1 MEGLSWT
8 MLGKQTSSG
17 CQFRS
22 VENKEEY
29 PLQFEFIYR
38 IIDTK
43 CLLSYMKSEILSSL
57 ESFPYFTI
65 EAVKQLLDDESVAA
79 GTIQTALYRWMKAGQ
94 IIQLK
99 KGVYM
104 TRRFFEQHRAD
115 ADFAPMVSAI
125 LIPQSYLSL
134 EYILQ
139 RNAILTAMTYPVTA
153 VTLKQTRVFENKL
166 GTFTYRNIKA
176 DLYQGFIFSE
186 YMGIPIAQATAAKAL
201 FDFLYLRPWKSSRRL
216 ASYNLAEDL
225 RLNLEDFSEND
236 QVEFITFVEISNSK
250 KMDQILKNLRKTVW
264 RH

>member
-1 MEGLSWT
+1 
-8 MLGKQTSSG
+8 
-17 CQFRS
+17 
-22 VENKEEY
+22 
-29 PLQFEFIYR
+29 
-38 IIDTK
+38 
-43 CLLSYMKSEILSSL
+43 MKSENLSSL
-57 ESFPYFTI
+57 DSFPYFTI
-65 EAVKQLLDDESVAA
+65 EAVKQLLGDESVAA

-115 ADFAPMVSAI
+115 VDFAPMVSAI

-139 RNAILTAMTYPVTA
+139 RSAILTEMTYPVTA

-176 DLYQGFIFSE
+176 ELYKGFTFTE
-186 YMGIPIAQATAAKAL
+186 YLGIPIARATVSKAL
-201 FDFLYLRPWKSSRRL
+201 FDFLYLRPWKGSKRL
-216 ASYNLAEDL
+216 AGYDLAEDM

-236 QVEFITFVEISNSK
+236 QVEFSTFVEISKSK

>member
-1 MEGLSWT
+1 
-8 MLGKQTSSG
+8 
-17 CQFRS
+17 
-22 VENKEEY
+22 
-29 PLQFEFIYR
+29 
-38 IIDTK
+38 
-43 CLLSYMKSEILSSL
+43 MKSENLSSL
-57 ESFPYFTI
+57 ESFPYFTT
-65 EAVKQLLDDESVAA
+65 EAVKQLLGDESVAT

-139 RNAILTAMTYPVTA
+139 RSAIFTEMTYPDTA
-153 VTLKQTRVFENKL
+153 VTLKQTRVFDNKL

-176 DLYQGFIFSE
+176 DLYQGFLFSE

-201 FDFLYLRPWKSSRRL
+201 FDFLYLRPWKSSRLL
-216 ASYNLAEDL
+216 AGYNLAEDL
-225 RLNLEDFSEND
+225 RLNLDDFSESD
-236 QVEFITFVEISNSK
+236 RVEFETFVEISNSK
-250 KMDQILKNLRKTVW
+250 KMEQILKNLRITVW

>member
-1 MEGLSWT
+1 
-8 MLGKQTSSG
+8 
-17 CQFRS
+17 
-22 VENKEEY
+22 
-29 PLQFEFIYR
+29 
-38 IIDTK
+38 
-43 CLLSYMKSEILSSL
+43 MKSKNLSSL

-65 EAVKQLLDDESVAA
+65 EAVKQLLGDESVAA

-104 TRRFFEQHRAD
+104 TRHFFEQHRAD

-139 RNAILTAMTYPVTA
+139 RSAILTEMTYPVTA

-166 GTFTYRNIKA
+166 GTFTYRHIKA
-176 DLYQGFIFSE
+176 DLYQGFLFSE

-201 FDFLYLRPWKSSRRL
+201 FDFLYLRPWKGSKRL
-216 ASYNLAEDL
+216 VDYDLAEDL
-225 RLNLEDFSEND
+225 RLNLEDFSESD
-236 QVEFITFVEISNSK
+236 QVEFATFVEISNSK
-250 KMDQILKNLRKTVW
+250 KMEQILKNLRKTVW

>member
-1 MEGLSWT
+1 
-8 MLGKQTSSG
+8 
-17 CQFRS
+17 
-22 VENKEEY
+22 
-29 PLQFEFIYR
+29 
-38 IIDTK
+38 
-43 CLLSYMKSEILSSL
+43 MKSENLSSL

-65 EAVKQLLDDESVAA
+65 EAVKQLLGDESVAA

-94 IIQLK
+94 IIQVK
-99 KGVYM
+99 RGVYM

-125 LIPQSYLSL
+125 LISQSYLSL

-139 RNAILTAMTYPVTA
+139 RSAILTEMTYPVTA

-186 YMGIPIAQATAAKAL
+186 YMGIPIAQATVAKAL
-201 FDFLYLRPWKSSRRL
+201 FDFLYLHPWKSSRQL
-216 ASYNLAEDL
+216 ASYDLAEDL

-236 QVEFITFVEISNSK
+236 QVEFATFVEISKSK